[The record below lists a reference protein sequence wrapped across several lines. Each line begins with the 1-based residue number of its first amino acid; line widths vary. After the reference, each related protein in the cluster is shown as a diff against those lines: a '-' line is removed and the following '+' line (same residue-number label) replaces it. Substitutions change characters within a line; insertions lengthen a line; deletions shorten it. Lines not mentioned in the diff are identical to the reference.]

1 MSKVYFYLL
10 FGFFLV
16 SCNNEILNYI
26 DFKNPII
33 NKVLTDWEKYNAQI
47 ILTEISRNSA
57 GKISFEDYNFSV
69 DDELYFYPASTV
81 KLPVTLLTLQYITSL
96 NKSGEKINLD
106 TNFSVFDG
114 QKLLHKKRTLR
125 EIIEK
130 IFLISDNEAY
140 NILFHLL
147 GKNYINSEL
156 HKKGFLSSF
165 IVHDF
170 SYEIEENLNY
180 IFYLDDGNE
189 LIINSK
195 NNSYSTKRKKLKN
208 EIVGNGFVRNDSL
221 ISEKFSFRDKN
232 YISLR
237 DLHELTKRVI
247 FKNNYDENE
256 MFFIQDDYHE
266 FILKAMSLNTLDGV
280 QYGYSEP
287 KYWDSYVKFFLFGDS
302 KNKIPENFKIYNKV
316 GLAYGQLTESAY
328 IVDLENNVE
337 FILTCT
343 LRVNENKIYNDGIY
357 EYDSVGIP
365 FLSNLGKSIYLSL
378 KIKNDND
385 ENQID

>member
-1 MSKVYFYLL
+1 LSKVNFYLL
-10 FGFFLV
+10 FVLYLV
-16 SCNNEILNYI
+16 SCNNEILDHI
-26 DFKNPII
+26 DFKNTVI
-33 NKVLTDWEKYNAQI
+33 NEVLNNWEKYNAQI
-47 ILTEISRNSA
+47 ILTEISRDST
-57 GKISFEDYNFSV
+57 GKISFKDYNFSV

-81 KLPVTLLTLQYITSL
+81 KLPVALLTLQFITSL

-114 QKLLHKKRTLR
+114 QKLLHEKRTLR
-125 EIIEK
+125 ELIEK

-156 HKKGFLSSF
+156 QKKGFLSSF

-180 IFYLDDGNE
+180 IFCLDDGNE

-195 NNSYSTKRKKLKN
+195 NDSYSIKRKKLKN

-232 YISLR
+232 FISLR
-237 DLHELTKRVI
+237 DLHELTKRLI
-247 FKNNYDENE
+247 FKNKYDEKE
-256 MFFIQDDYHE
+256 IFLIQDEYNE
-266 FILKAMSLNTLDGV
+266 FILQAMSLNTLDGV
-280 QYGYSEP
+280 QYGYTEP

-316 GLAYGQLTESAY
+316 GLAYGHLTESAY
-328 IVDLENNVE
+328 IVDLENNIE

-357 EYDSVGIP
+357 EYDSIGIP
-365 FLSNLGKSIYLSL
+365 FLSNLGKSIYSSL
-378 KIKNDND
+378 KLKNHDD
-385 ENQID
+385 EN

>member
-1 MSKVYFYLL
+1 LSKVNFYLL
-10 FGFFLV
+10 FVLYLV
-16 SCNNEILNYI
+16 SCNNEILDHI
-26 DFKNPII
+26 DFKNTVI
-33 NKVLTDWEKYNAQI
+33 NEVLNNWEKYNAQI
-47 ILTEISRNSA
+47 ILTEISRDST
-57 GKISFEDYNFSV
+57 GKISFKDYNFSV

-81 KLPVTLLTLQYITSL
+81 KLPVALLTLQFITSL

-114 QKLLHKKRTLR
+114 QKLLHEKRTLR
-125 EIIEK
+125 ELIEK

-156 HKKGFLSSF
+156 QKKGFLSSF

-180 IFYLDDGNE
+180 IFCLDDGNE

-195 NNSYSTKRKKLKN
+195 NDSYSIKRKKLKN

-232 YISLR
+232 FISLR
-237 DLHELTKRVI
+237 DLHELTKRLI
-247 FKNNYDENE
+247 FKNKYDEKE
-256 MFFIQDDYHE
+256 IFLIQDEYNE
-266 FILKAMSLNTLDGV
+266 FILQAMSLNTLDGV
-280 QYGYSEP
+280 QYGFSEP

-316 GLAYGQLTESAY
+316 GLAYGHLTESAY
-328 IVDLENNVE
+328 IVDLENNIE

-357 EYDSVGIP
+357 EYDSIGIP
-365 FLSNLGKSIYLSL
+365 FLSNLGKSIYSSL
-378 KIKNDND
+378 KLKNHDD
-385 ENQID
+385 EN

>member
-125 EIIEK
+125 ELIEK

-302 KNKIPENFKIYNKV
+302 KKKIPENFKIYNKV
-316 GLAYGQLTESAY
+316 GLAYGHLTESAY

-365 FLSNLGKSIYLSL
+365 FLSNLGKSIYSSL
-378 KIKNDND
+378 KFKNYND
-385 ENQID
+385 EN

>member
-1 MSKVYFYLL
+1 LSKVNFYLL
-10 FGFFLV
+10 FVLYLV
-16 SCNNEILNYI
+16 SCNNEILDHI
-26 DFKNPII
+26 DFKNTVI
-33 NKVLTDWEKYNAQI
+33 NEVLNNWEKYNAQI
-47 ILTEISRNSA
+47 ILTEISRDSN
-57 GKISFEDYNFSV
+57 GKISFKDYNFSV

-81 KLPVTLLTLQYITSL
+81 KLPVALLTLQFITSL

-114 QKLLHKKRTLR
+114 QKLLHEKRTLR
-125 EIIEK
+125 ELIEK

-156 HKKGFLSSF
+156 QKKGFLSSF

-180 IFYLDDGNE
+180 IFCLDDGNE

-195 NNSYSTKRKKLKN
+195 NDSYSIKRKKLKN

-232 YISLR
+232 FISLR
-237 DLHELTKRVI
+237 DLHELTKRLI
-247 FKNNYDENE
+247 FKNKYDEKE
-256 MFFIQDDYHE
+256 IFLIQDEYNE
-266 FILKAMSLNTLDGV
+266 FILQAMSLNTLDGV
-280 QYGYSEP
+280 QYGFSEP

-316 GLAYGQLTESAY
+316 GLAYGHLTESAY
-328 IVDLENNVE
+328 IVDLENNIE

-357 EYDSVGIP
+357 EYDSIGIP
-365 FLSNLGKSIYLSL
+365 FLSNLGKSIYSSL
-378 KIKNDND
+378 KLKNHDD
-385 ENQID
+385 EN

>member
-1 MSKVYFYLL
+1 LSKVNFYLL
-10 FGFFLV
+10 FVLYLV
-16 SCNNEILNYI
+16 SCNNEILDHI
-26 DFKNPII
+26 DFKNTVI
-33 NKVLTDWEKYNAQI
+33 NEVLNNWEKYNAQI
-47 ILTEISRNSA
+47 ILTEISRDST
-57 GKISFEDYNFSV
+57 GKISFKDYNFSV

-81 KLPVTLLTLQYITSL
+81 KLPVALLTLQFITSL

-114 QKLLHKKRTLR
+114 QKLLHEKRTLR
-125 EIIEK
+125 ELIEK

-156 HKKGFLSSF
+156 QKKGFLSSF

-180 IFYLDDGNE
+180 IFCLDDGNE

-195 NNSYSTKRKKLKN
+195 NDSYSIKRKKLKN

-232 YISLR
+232 FISLR
-237 DLHELTKRVI
+237 DLHELTKRLI
-247 FKNNYDENE
+247 FKNKYDEKE
-256 MFFIQDDYHE
+256 IFLIQDEYNE
-266 FILKAMSLNTLDGV
+266 FILQAMSLNTLDGL
-280 QYGYSEP
+280 QYGYTEP

-316 GLAYGQLTESAY
+316 GLAYGHLTESAY
-328 IVDLENNVE
+328 IVDLENNIE

-357 EYDSVGIP
+357 EYDSIGIP
-365 FLSNLGKSIYLSL
+365 FLSNLGKSIYSSL
-378 KIKNDND
+378 KLKNHDD
-385 ENQID
+385 EN

>member
-1 MSKVYFYLL
+1 MSKVNFYLL
-10 FGFFLV
+10 FVLYLV
-16 SCNNEILNYI
+16 SCNNEILDHI
-26 DFKNPII
+26 DFKNTVI
-33 NKVLTDWEKYNAQI
+33 NEVLNNWEKYNAQI
-47 ILTEISRNSA
+47 ILTEISRDST
-57 GKISFEDYNFSV
+57 GKISFKDYNFSV

-81 KLPVTLLTLQYITSL
+81 KLPVALLTLQFITSL

-114 QKLLHKKRTLR
+114 QKLLHEKRTLR
-125 EIIEK
+125 ELIEK

-156 HKKGFLSSF
+156 QKKGFLSSF

-180 IFYLDDGNE
+180 IFCLDDGNE

-195 NNSYSTKRKKLKN
+195 NDSYSIKRKKLKN

-232 YISLR
+232 FISLR
-237 DLHELTKRVI
+237 DLHELTKRLI
-247 FKNNYDENE
+247 FKNKYDEKE
-256 MFFIQDDYHE
+256 IFLIQDEYNE
-266 FILKAMSLNTLDGV
+266 FILQAMSLNTLDGV
-280 QYGYSEP
+280 QYGFSEP

-316 GLAYGQLTESAY
+316 GLAYGHLTESAY
-328 IVDLENNVE
+328 IVDLENNIE
-337 FILTCT
+337 FVLTCT

-357 EYDSVGIP
+357 EYDSIGIP
-365 FLSNLGKSIYLSL
+365 FLSNLGKSIYSSL
-378 KIKNDND
+378 KLKNHDD
-385 ENQID
+385 EN